1 MELFFTPDILIFHF
15 KRFKTTKI
23 ESIFYNFHPKALKL

>member
-23 ESIFYNFHPKALKL
+23 ESIGSLYFPS